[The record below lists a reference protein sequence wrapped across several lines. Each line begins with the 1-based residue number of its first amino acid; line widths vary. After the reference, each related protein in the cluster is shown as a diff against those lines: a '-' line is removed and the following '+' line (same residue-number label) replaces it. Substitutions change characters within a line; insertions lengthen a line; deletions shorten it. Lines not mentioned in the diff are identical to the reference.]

1 VIREYFR
8 HVAAFTSP
16 ARFYLAAQ
24 FFYSVGQ
31 TAVWVLRN
39 LYFREQGLAE
49 DFIGQTLA
57 VSSFGAVVVVLT
69 MSRFMDRMR
78 LRGFSML
85 GAVALSAGLA
95 GAALATSKAAIL
107 GFCFLS
113 GVGSAQLELGTAPFL
128 ARHSA
133 PAERP
138 YLFGVSTALS
148 PLAGLLATL
157 GIKGGAVAWGESLG
171 TYRVLL
177 VAAAVATALS
187 VPALLGMRESTPE
200 PARRERPSFDWK
212 TAARFFLPEAV
223 FGLGAGLTIPFIN
236 LYFYTRFHRAPGEIG
251 LYYTGAQALVMV
263 AFLAA
268 PLLARRFG
276 PVKTVVACQ
285 LSSIPFFL
293 ALALTSSV
301 HVAVVAF
308 LLRHACMNMV
318 HPVGSHFAME
328 VIHPHERV
336 RVNGLKQAAN
346 KIAWVAANAL
356 GGWMIAHTKMVIDG
370 FATTMFA
377 TIGLYI
383 LGSALYW
390 KFFSGVPASQ
400 APVPEAE
407 PTAGT

>member
-1 VIREYFR
+1 MIREYFR
-8 HVAAFTSP
+8 HVAAFAPP

-24 FFYSVGQ
+24 FFYAVGQ

-39 LYFREQGLAE
+39 LYFKEKGFGE

-57 VSSFGAVVVVLT
+57 LSSFGAVTVVLT
-69 MSRFMDRMR
+69 MARFMDRMK
-78 LRGFSML
+78 LRGFSIL
-85 GAVALSAGLA
+85 GALSLAAGLA
-95 GAALATSKAAIL
+95 GAALASSKAAVL

-128 ARHSA
+128 ARHST

-157 GIKGGAVAWGESLG
+157 GIKGGAVAWGESLE
-171 TYRVLL
+171 TYRLL
-177 VAAAVATALS
+177 LIGAAAATALS
-187 VPALLGMRESTPE
+187 VPALLGMREIAPE
-200 PARRERPSFDWK
+200 PARTEKSDFDWK
-212 TAARFFLPEAV
+212 TAARFFLPEAII
-223 FGLGAGLTIPFIN
+223 GLGAGLTIPFIN
-236 LYFYTRFHRAPGEIG
+236 LYFRERFDRAAGEIS

-293 ALALTSSV
+293 VLALTTSLP
-301 HVAVVAF
+301 VAVGAF

-328 VIHPHERV
+328 VINPRERV

-346 KIAWVAANAL
+346 KLAWVAANAM
-356 GGWMIAHTKMVIDG
+356 GGWMIAHTRIVIDG
-370 FATTMFA
+370 YATTMFA
-377 TIGLYI
+377 TIGLYVV
-383 LGSALYW
+383 GSVLYW
-390 KFFSGVPASQ
+390 KFFSGVPSSQ

>member
-1 VIREYFR
+1 MV
-8 HVAAFTSP
+8 
-16 ARFYLAAQ
+16 
-24 FFYSVGQ
+24 
-31 TAVWVLRN
+31 
-39 LYFREQGLAE
+39 
-49 DFIGQTLA
+49 
-57 VSSFGAVVVVLT
+57 
-69 MSRFMDRMR
+69 
-78 LRGFSML
+78 
-85 GAVALSAGLA
+85 
-95 GAALATSKAAIL
+95 L

-157 GIKGGAVAWGESLG
+157 GIKGGAMAWGERIE
-171 TYRVLL
+171 TYRLL
-177 VAAAVATALS
+177 MCAAAAATALS
-187 VPALLGMRESTPE
+187 IPTLLGMRETPPE
-200 PARRERPSFDWK
+200 PARGERSPFDWK
-212 TAARFFLPEAV
+212 TAARFFLPEAMI
-223 FGLGAGLTIPFIN
+223 GLGAGLTIPFIN
-236 LYFYTRFHRAPGEIG
+236 LYFRERFGRAAGEIS

-268 PLLARRFG
+268 PLLARKIG
-276 PVKTVVACQ
+276 AVTTVVACQ

-293 ALALTSSV
+293 ALALTSSLP
-301 HVAVVAF
+301 VAVAAF

-328 VIHPHERV
+328 VINPRERV

-356 GGWMIAHTKMVIDG
+356 GGWMIAHTKLVIDG
-370 FATTMFA
+370 FATTMFT
-377 TIGLYI
+377 TIGLYSV
-383 LGSALYW
+383 GSALYW